1 MTIPNQAVQRTLV
14 LTHGPIAKEVGQ
26 RLPRQLGPVTAVVA
40 VRDLPADISTMS
52 RDDLLEGLRAI
63 SQITLRD
70 ELLRH
75 GWTLDRLD
83 EVALFLVLE
92 MGEHLPPDLPAGAC
106 ALLAELADQQF
117 GVSITPLIL
126 ALAPEPVLGAAQ
138 RQLADL
144 VAATPPTTRGIVVM
158 GSINELG
165 LCLPTDNDL
174 IQAATTLVHVL
185 ITTPLRDAPEW
196 LAVNYL
202 AEGPL
207 LQSAG
212 LATWEWSPLW
222 EQTLLA
228 RYWVQQL
235 LAAWLAPAGKSESA
249 PAWLD
254 EQQLLPEQ
262 LARQPGRRSQPDR
275 HDRLPQ
281 HPQPWRLHTLYRPL
295 CQVSGVPKPPP
306 NDHQLSAAAQALQAT
321 ARHRLDSDPVGGLAA
336 LEQFLEELRH
346 ALAEL
351 QERLAARGLV
361 QAERETALAHRQA
374 QLTERLTAG
383 LAQWPEASPATWV
396 TLLLRPWR
404 WPRLAVHYQQLERL
418 AQQLQQVRLERV
430 AWQKQLAQD
439 EASDALYTALA
450 GEVGQWQR
458 RAEEL
463 RQMLLSLQRILA
475 TEATHWPPTLVNPET
490 YLSQRYAQL
499 VDSPVQEAA
508 WAAQYIGGL
517 GEQLSRPD
525 DGFLEPLRLAG
536 RDRLAAMGPFRA
548 VDTLALLYA
557 QPEELAA
564 WWQQQWAM
572 AAPLW
577 RFDEVAQGD
586 RQHRQAGTYQVVCGQ
601 DAPLLETV
609 LHLPAGPNI
618 RYLPSATT
626 DLTFVHLRAGL
637 PLGHDLGSPVEPVAA
652 TASSVAQ
659 TPGQEV

>member
-1 MTIPNQAVQRTLV
+1 MTMSNQAVQRTLV
-14 LTHGPIAKEVGQ
+14 LTHGPIANEVGQ
-26 RLPRQLGPVTAVVA
+26 QLPRQLGPVTAVVA
-40 VRDLPADISTMS
+40 VRDLPVDVSAVN
-52 RDDLLEGLRAI
+52 RDDLREALRAI
-63 SQITLRD
+63 SRITLRD

-92 MGEHLPPDLPAGAC
+92 MGEHLPPELPAGAC

-117 GVSITPLIL
+117 GVSIAPLIL
-126 ALAPEPVLGAAQ
+126 ALAPEPALGAAQ

-144 VAATPPTTRGIVVM
+144 VAATPPTARGIIVM

-174 IQAATTLVHVL
+174 IQAATALLHIL

-196 LAVNYL
+196 LATNYL

-212 LATWEWSPLW
+212 LARWEWSPLW

-228 RYWVQQL
+228 GYWVQQV
-235 LAAWLAPAGKSESA
+235 LATWLAPAGKSESA

-295 CQVSGVPKPPP
+295 CQVSGVPKPPS
-306 NDHQLSAAAQALQAT
+306 NDRQLSVAAQALQTT
-321 ARHRLDSDPVGGLAA
+321 ARHRLDSHPAGGLAA
-336 LEQFLEELRH
+336 LEQFLQELRH

-361 QAERETALAHRQA
+361 QAERETALAHRQS

-404 WPRLAVHYQQLERL
+404 WPRLAARYRQLERL
-418 AQQLQQVRLERV
+418 AQQLQQVRLERA
-430 AWQKQLAQD
+430 AWQWQLAQD
-439 EASDALYTALA
+439 DASDALYTALA

-458 RAEEL
+458 RADEL
-463 RQMLLSLQRILA
+463 RQMLLSLQRVLA
-475 TEATHWPPTLVNPET
+475 SEVTHWPAAVANPET
-490 YLSQRYAQL
+490 YLPQRYAQL
-499 VDSPVQEAA
+499 VDSPIQEAA
-508 WAAQYIGGL
+508 WAAQYVGGL
-517 GEQLSRPD
+517 GEQLSWPD

-536 RDRLAAMGPFRA
+536 RERLATMGPFGA
-548 VDTLALLYA
+548 VDTLALLYPR
-557 QPEELAA
+557 PEELAA

-577 RFDEVAQGD
+577 RFDEAAQGD
-586 RQHRQAGTYQVVCGQ
+586 RQRRQASTYQIVCGQ

-609 LHLPAGPNI
+609 LDLPAGSNM
-618 RYLPSATT
+618 RYIPAATT
-626 DLTFVHLRAGL
+626 DLIFVQLRTGL
-637 PLGHDLGSPVEPVAA
+637 PLYHDPAMPAELVTAPA
-652 TASSVAQ
+652 TQNQGREA
-659 TPGQEV
+659 